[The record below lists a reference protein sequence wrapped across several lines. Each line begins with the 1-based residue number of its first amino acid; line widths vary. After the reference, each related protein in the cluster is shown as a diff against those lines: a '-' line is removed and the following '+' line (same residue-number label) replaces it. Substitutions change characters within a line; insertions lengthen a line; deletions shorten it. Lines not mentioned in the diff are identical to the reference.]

1 VRDDCVYT
9 YSGQSSSEA
18 AQESEDGDGESHLE
32 LLICVTFGEVQR
44 RINKGCRIGK
54 KGAPLFCSDR
64 WGKRSGCSK
73 VAAVALS
80 RIGRRELNV

>member
-1 VRDDCVYT
+1 VCIRTAGRAAARLLKRARMGMENRILSDCV
-9 YSGQSSSEA
+9 
-18 AQESEDGDGESHLE
+18 

-64 WGKRSGCSK
+64 WGKGSGCSK

-80 RIGRRELNV
+80 RMGRRELNV